1 MILEYAQAHVDRSGY
16 RPYAGGMKDAGVMVA
31 IIGTGVAL
39 AAVIVTGQGQLRG
52 DMRENFS
59 KIETGNAGVRDD
71 VADLRD
77 RVSRIGGL
85 LSRPGVDFLDFSDFP
100 AITDTDTPSENDG

>member
-1 MILEYAQAHVDRSGY
+1 
-16 RPYAGGMKDAGVMVA
+16 MVV

-59 KIETGNAGVRDD
+59 KIEAEIAGVRDD

-77 RVSRIGGL
+77 RVSRIEGL
-85 LSRPGVDFLDFSDFP
+85 LSRPGVGFLDFSNFP